1 MYNSVC
7 RRPAFG
13 LGGQGAKL
21 PVESRLLARMLCG
34 HRGVSAQPLAAIKLG
49 ERLSNNGGM
58 MKPRKIK
65 ENIYWMGAVDW
76 DRRLFD
82 SLIPLPDGTSY
93 NAYLIK
99 GSEKTVLIDTVDP
112 PMVGELL
119 AQLEDVP
126 KLDYLISLH
135 AEQDHSGSI
144 PSVLSRYPE
153 AKLISSPKAKGMLMD
168 LLYIPEKSFITVSD
182 GETISLGDKT
192 LEFVHTPWV
201 HWPET
206 MVAYLRED
214 KILFSCDFFGSHIA
228 TTDLYV
234 SDEGRVYEA
243 AKRYYAEIMM
253 PFRNVIKKDLE
264 KLAPYEV
271 GIIAPSH
278 GSLYPRPAFILDA
291 YKDWIDNPPRNSVVL
306 PYISMHNSTR
316 QMVDFFISAL
326 VENGVG
332 VEKFDLTV
340 ADIGKLAMALVDAG
354 TIVIGT
360 PTVLAGPHPNIVYG
374 AFLAN
379 ALRPK
384 AKFLS
389 IIGSY
394 GWGGKTVE
402 VLAGMVPNL
411 KVEVLEPVLAKG
423 LPREADFKALDD
435 LAKTIARK
443 HKEQGLK

>member
-1 MYNSVC
+1 
-7 RRPAFG
+7 
-13 LGGQGAKL
+13 
-21 PVESRLLARMLCG
+21 
-34 HRGVSAQPLAAIKLG
+34 
-49 ERLSNNGGM
+49 

-65 ENIYWMGAVDW
+65 DKIYWMGSVDW

-93 NAYLIK
+93 NAFFIE
-99 GSEKTVLIDTVDP
+99 GSEKTVFIDTVDP
-112 PMVGELL
+112 AMADELL
-119 AQLEDVP
+119 TKLENVS
-126 KLDYLISLH
+126 KLDYIVSLH

-144 PSVLSRYPE
+144 PHVLSRYPD

-168 LLYIPEKSFITVSD
+168 LLRVPEKSFVSVSD

-192 LEFVHTPWV
+192 LEFIHTPWV

-206 MVAYLRED
+206 MVAYLKED

-234 SDEGRVYEA
+234 SDEARVYEA

-253 PFRNVIKKDLE
+253 PFRNVIKKNLE
-264 KLAPYEV
+264 KIASCD
-271 GIIAPSH
+271 IAMIAPSH
-278 GSLYPRPAFILDA
+278 GPLYPRPSFIIDA
-291 YKDWIDNPPRNSVVL
+291 YKDWIDGPSKNLVVL
-306 PYISMHNSTR
+306 PYISMHNSTK
-316 QMVDFFISAL
+316 QMVDFFISSL
-326 VENGVG
+326 VEKGVS
-332 VEKFDLTV
+332 VEQFNLVVT
-340 ADIGKLAMALVDAG
+340 DIGKLAIALVDAG

-360 PTVLAGPHPNIVYG
+360 PTVLAGPHPNVVYG

-402 VLAGMVPNL
+402 ILAGMIPNL
-411 KVEVLEPVLAKG
+411 KVEVIEPVLSKG
-423 LPREADFKALDD
+423 SPSEADFKALEN
-435 LAKTIARK
+435 LAETIAMK
-443 HKEQGLK
+443 HKEHGLK